1 MLPKSSERIFST
13 VLMASLAPI
22 DKLSVVLVALFG
34 VVFLGERPSLN
45 GWFGIAL
52 IAAGAVLIVKR

>member
-1 MLPKSSERIFST
+1 LCYFRALKLAPT
-13 VLMASLAPI
+13 TLVAPI

-45 GWFGIAL
+45 GWLGIAS
-52 IAAGAVLIVKR
+52 AGAVLIAIKR